1 MNGTRVDFY
10 EFVSHRDSL
19 YVAEHYRARAK
30 LDPIHW
36 RVNCYL
42 GGHARNKPR
51 NLRALVLSTRRAGG
65 ELNRCGF
72 LFADRT
78 EAVE

>member
-10 EFVSHRDSL
+10 EFVSHRDGL
-19 YVAEHYRARAK
+19 YVAEHYRAQAK

-42 GGHARNKPR
+42 VGARP
-51 NLRALVLSTRRAGG
+51 
-65 ELNRCGF
+65 E
-72 LFADRT
+72 
-78 EAVE
+78 